1 MNPVP
6 LFLIIVTLP
15 LLLGGCGEKH
25 EGVNLEEL
33 EIIGDALNEIAYHK
47 GSPYTGKRYGLH
59 LNGQKSMEG
68 NYKDGKEDGLWV
80 WWYKNG
86 QKSMEG
92 NYKNGKAVGLH
103 VNWYENGQK
112 MLEQN
117 FIEDEG
123 ENFPIIDGLEVG
135 WHENGQKSKEGNYK
149 DGKPVGLHVEWYEN
163 GQKKL
168 EQKWKE
174 GNIVKGSSKF
184 WNSKGEPVDSILEV
198 LKE

>member
-1 MNPVP
+1 MKNLLLLAV
-6 LFLIIVTLP
+6 LVSLP

-25 EGVNLEEL
+25 EGEKHKGVNLEEL
-33 EIIGDALNEIAYHK
+33 EISGDALNEIAYHK
-47 GSPYTGKRYGLH
+47 GSPYTGKSYELH

-80 WWYKNG
+80 WWYENG

-92 NYKNGKAVGLH
+92 NYKDGKAVGLH

-117 FIEDEG
+117 FKEEG
-123 ENFPIIDGLEVG
+123 GKNFPIPDGLEVG
-135 WHENGQKSKEGNYK
+135 WH
-149 DGKPVGLHVEWYEN
+149 EN

-174 GNIVKGSSKF
+174 GNVVKGSEKF